1 MLHNKSVL
9 IGIKSSFDFRLAEFS
24 SIFKVF
30 SYELRYLMQKYFYV
44 ENFKMSNWLD
54 KEKTKDKTVLLFL
67 CQKRAQFGLLLP

>member
-44 ENFKMSNWLD
+44 ENFKN
-54 KEKTKDKTVLLFL
+54 E
-67 CQKRAQFGLLLP
+67 